1 MSDKKPDPKKR
12 RLFSFLT
19 DKEEAGE
26 LGASLGRPARELRGD
41 DERPTHE
48 QVDQVQADVQQA
60 LADIDKVEAEVQALT
75 QQVETLK
82 TSDVTQEELLR
93 DNRDLL
99 VELMDRMANL
109 EVAIEQG
116 KQQAEGEDEQERWQ
130 TADDKL
136 QWLIVSLIS
145 ANKWRAV

>member
-1 MSDKKPDPKKR
+1 M
-12 RLFSFLT
+12 
-19 DKEEAGE
+19 
-26 LGASLGRPARELRGD
+26 
-41 DERPTHE
+41 
-48 QVDQVQADVQQA
+48 QQA

-145 ANKWRAV
+145 AQQVARCLSFRSAIRSIPG